1 MNTKKILLAVI
12 ALLATFGT
20 LQAQRNMRISILNQL
35 PDVENTANVRNI
47 SFAKEA
53 NGWNMVLQH
62 DNGSTQKV
70 PTTKISKIAFEKSFA
85 DFNDNLKLCYPNRT
99 NALINRAT
107 SDEMGYYANTTTAPY
122 SMEENAYRFQY
133 ISDEGNDSPWNVWNN
148 AYRVVYRCN
157 SMLQAIT
164 EQGSP
169 AELNGQKAEALL
181 CRAWAYFHLA
191 DLFCMAYDPTKDYM
205 GLAYITSNETFDPWR
220 ERYTPETFIN
230 RGTLTQLYDNI
241 NADIEAALAIFDD
254 AHTDGNKYRFSRK
267 AAYAFAARFNLLY
280 HKWDKAVAYANEVL
294 GYNPADMMRDWATLQ
309 TMGAKEAAKLFR
321 NPDLPTNML
330 ITHAYSLLGRN
341 VYRTQWCGHS
351 TNMAAY
357 ETLWAACIWGSG
369 SGSNN
374 ALTFK
379 KLWGG
384 SSNCSNYRIS
394 EDFIY
399 TNPEMGIGYATIH
412 DMELT
417 GEDILLTRAEASIL
431 KKDYTQAVAD
441 MNTWMETM
449 CDHSHT
455 IYQNVMPLTKQSII
469 DYVNSINVSPVNPAE
484 NKERTFRK
492 ALHPQGFTIDEE
504 QTAMLQLLLHMRR
517 IETLHTGRRMTDIKR
532 YGIEYAHPTPENTT
546 PAYDDD
552 ETFKAGDLRGAIQL
566 PSQVVAYGVPANP
579 RKPYEGSEGSVILN
593 AENFPD
599 PIFRAMLSV
608 QIGVPEGT
616 VIPDQL
622 IANTTSLSFSEG
634 TISDLTGIEHFTAL
648 TQLTCSG
655 NRLTTLDLSHNTAL
669 TSLECSAN
677 SLTELDLS
685 HNTALTNLACGHNQL
700 TSLDVSN
707 NPDLYR
713 IFCYGNQLTALDISN
728 NPALFWLDCSNNKLS
743 TIKIDPATN
752 TELRY
757 FDCYRNQLKGAEM
770 EALIQSLPVKT
781 TYYRGQIRAIMKDAP
796 NEGNEITDNQ
806 ALTAKVRG
814 WDMLYSE
821 DGEWK
826 KFKFTGMGTIVLNS
840 ENFPDPVFR
849 QKLTQLL
856 GIEEGETIPQAML
869 DNRAE
874 LYMEPYT
881 GTPIYSLQGIE
892 FFKGLKILDV
902 SCNAL
907 TALDLTSNTQLNR
920 LYCYCNN
927 IKATQ
932 MEALIQSLPNV
943 TDGHICLFA
952 QGSVILDNYYR
963 FTEYNEVSET
973 YFDALKAK
981 GWEVYYRDTNGNER
995 KWGDFDNVGIEN
1007 LLMYNQWYVHSYDD
1021 LGPVAKP
1028 IFENAVNAI
1037 YDSTGQLAK
1046 QNCYWVRIGKSQWST
1061 SSGVCLTYSSSKDYS
1076 YVSEATFATFFDNKN
1091 VTFTEWKAT
1100 EGVSANNWRFYGT
1113 YGLDAVAQ
1121 LFVTS
1126 WEIEVDPLL
1135 LWIRLKD
1142 RNNPDNVITL
1152 RSGQKAYPF
1161 GQRND

>member
-20 LQAQRNMRISILNQL
+20 MQAQRNMRISILNQL
-35 PDVENTANVRNI
+35 PDVENTANVRSI

-70 PTTKISKIAFEKSFA
+70 PTTKISKIAFEKSFT
-85 DFNDNLKLCYPNRT
+85 DVNDNLKLCYPNRT

-107 SDEMGYYANTTTAPY
+107 SDEMGYYAYTTTAPY

-133 ISDEGNDSPWNVWNN
+133 ISDEGNDSPWSVWTN

-157 SMLQAIT
+157 SMLQAID
-164 EQGSP
+164 EQGAP
-169 AELNGQKAEALL
+169 VELNGQKAEALL

-280 HKWDKAVAYANEVL
+280 HKWDKAATYATLAL
-294 GYNPADMMRDWATLQ
+294 GDNPAAMMRDWATLQ
-309 TMGAKEAAKLFR
+309 TMGALDARETFKS
-321 NPDLPTNML
+321 PDLPTNML
-330 ITHAYSLLGRN
+330 ITHAYSNLGRN
-341 VYRTQWCGHS
+341 LFRSQWCGHS

-357 ETLWAACIWGSG
+357 ETLWAECIWGNG

-379 KLWGG
+379 KLWGTAD
-384 SSNCSNYRIS
+384 NCTNYRIG
-394 EDFIY
+394 EEFIY
-399 TNPEMGIGYATIH
+399 VDTIMGTGYATIH

-546 PAYDDD
+546 PAYADD

-579 RKPYEGSEGSVILN
+579 RKPYEGGEGSVILN

-648 TQLTCSG
+648 TQLKCSG
-655 NRLTTLDLSHNTAL
+655 NRLTTIDLSHNTAL

-685 HNTALTNLACGHNQL
+685 HNTALTYLTCVGNQL

-806 ALTAKVRG
+806 AFTAKVRG

-932 MEALIQSLPNV
+932 MEAFIQSLPNV

-952 QGSVILDNYYR
+952 QGSVIIDNYYM
-963 FTEYNEVSET
+963 FTEYNDVSET
-973 YFDALKAK
+973 YVDALKAK

-995 KWGDFDNVGIEN
+995 KWGDFDDVRIDD
-1007 LLMYNQWYVHSYDD
+1007 LLQNDFWYVHSYDD

-1028 IFENAVNAI
+1028 FFETAVNAI
-1037 YDSTGQLAK
+1037 YNKDK
-1046 QNCYWVRIGKSQWST
+1046 DNCYWVRIGKSQWSGTPKGVYLNYT
-1061 SSGVCLTYSSSKDYS
+1061 SDHF
-1076 YVSEATFATFFDNKN
+1076 VSEVQFASNYSVGSN
-1091 VTFTEWKAT
+1091 NITFTGWTATDKA
-1100 EGVSANNWRFYGT
+1100 GNNWSYYQD

-1126 WEIEVDPLL
+1126 WEVEAPPHR

-1142 RNNPDNVITL
+1142 RNNADNVITL
-1152 RSGQKAYPF
+1152 RASQKVYPF